1 MNRKVVV
8 AMSGGVDSSVAAAL
22 LIQQGYQV
30 IGITM
35 DIWPASQSAEEAE
48 RFGGCCSL
56 AATEDARKVAFRLGI
71 PHYVFNFRKVFKET
85 VIKNFIHEYRRG
97 RTPNPCIRCNQ
108 YVKFN
113 ILLHKAKAIGA
124 SYIATGHYARVEFDA
139 SKNRYILKKGVD
151 LQKDQ
156 SYVLYV
162 LTQEQLAHTL
172 FPVGYL
178 TKQKTRE
185 IATELGLPVA
195 TKRESQ
201 EICFIPDNNYPQF
214 LKGYIP
220 EAAKPGPILN
230 KEGKVIGTHR
240 GILFYTIGQR
250 KGLNIASPEPLYV
263 LAIDE
268 ERNALI
274 VGHKEELLRKGLIAS
289 EVNFIA
295 IDKLDKPLKIK
306 AKIRYRAPEAS
317 AILSPVSNNRVKV
330 EFEQPQKAIAP
341 GQAVVFYKNNIV
353 LGGGTIEASFN
364 GF

>member
-1 MNRKVVV
+1 MNHKVVV

-22 LIQQGYQV
+22 LVQQGYQV

-35 DIWPASQSAEEAE
+35 NIWPTPQSAEEAE

-56 AATEDARKVAFRLGI
+56 AATEDARRVAFHLGI
-71 PHYVFNFRKVFKET
+71 PHYVFNFRKVFRET
-85 VIKNFIHEYRRG
+85 VIENFIHEYRRG

-113 ILLHKAKAIGA
+113 LLLHKAKAIGA
-124 SYIATGHYARVEFDA
+124 NYIATGHYARVEFDTL
-139 SKNRYILKKGVD
+139 KNRYILKKGVD
-151 LQKDQ
+151 QKKDQ

-162 LTQEQLAHTL
+162 LRQEQLAHTL
-172 FPVGYL
+172 FPVGHL
-178 TKQKTRE
+178 TKQKTRQ

-220 EAAKPGPILN
+220 EAAKPGPILD
-230 KEGKVIGTHR
+230 KEGKVIGTHH
-240 GILFYTIGQR
+240 GILYYTVGQR
-250 KGLNIASPEPLYV
+250 KGLGITSPKPLYV

-274 VGHKEELLRKGLIAS
+274 VGYKEDLLRKGLVAT
-289 EVNFIA
+289 EVNFIT
-295 IDKLDKPLKIK
+295 IDKLNKPLKVK
-306 AKIRYRAPEAS
+306 AKIRYRASEALATLFPE
-317 AILSPVSNNRVKV
+317 SNNKVKV

-341 GQAVVFYKNNIV
+341 GQAVVFYQNDIV
-353 LGGGTIEASFN
+353 LGGGTIEASLN
-364 GF
+364 NS